1 MPSTKKNRGRKATRG
16 RNLNRRRNTNNNNRK
31 PNRKSKRGRRK
42 SKRGGAAV
50 DTGTYTKNELDF
62 TQPFTTILV
71 SKDFKTEEITK
82 IFDVINKKLGGL
94 SYKYYKDFNTNGKY
108 YTRLSKDFNTKG
120 EYSTRLSEVS
130 YTLKKGAS
138 DFYLTKNT
146 EDEDFDGTKDFIV
159 GTSNRSTSSLT
170 NETPLEE
177 LKTLSPLGFIYL
189 IYKGVFTKDEI
200 RRFTNP
206 PDNGGKQV
214 FCPGVVGF
222 CNPPSDV
229 EEQIDGFNNFF
240 ENFYDKIDPTSI
252 KEFCTAIETDA

>member
-16 RNLNRRRNTNNNNRK
+16 RNLNRRINTNNNNRK

-50 DTGTYTKNELDF
+50 DTGTGTYAKNELNF
-62 TQPFTTILV
+62 TQPFKTILEG
-71 SKDFKTEEITK
+71 KHFKKEEITK
-82 IFDVINKKLGGL
+82 IFDVINNKLEGL
-94 SYKYYKDFNTNGKY
+94 SYTYYKDFKTN
-108 YTRLSKDFNTKG
+108 G

-130 YTLKKGAS
+130 YKLKKGKT

-146 EDEDFDGTKDFIV
+146 EVEDFDGTEDFIV

-170 NETPLEE
+170 NETPLKE

-206 PDNGGKQV
+206 PDDGGKQV
-214 FCPGVVGF
+214 FCPGVLAI
-222 CNPPSDV
+222 CAPKSDV
-229 EEQIDGFNNFF
+229 DEQINGFNNFF

-252 KEFCTAIETDA
+252 QKFCTDIETDA